1 MRADRDPD
9 LLLIERMLAPPPL
22 EDARSS
28 LEFWQRRRKNL
39 PLYRRAARREAKEM
53 TIRWQET
60 VRAAEQAEFE
70 ATPLG
75 RLLAALGISGL
86 WLQRARLAQKGAV
99 WLTWTLVFRKMKL
112 VAGGVAAAGLLLV
125 FAVVAAL
132 VVVIAQLA

>member
-9 LLLIERMLAPPPL
+9 LLLIERMLAPPPV

-28 LEFWQRRRKNL
+28 LEFWQQRRRRL
-39 PLYRRAARREAKEM
+39 PLYRLAARREAKEM
-53 TIRWQET
+53 TVRWQET

-70 ATPLG
+70 STPLG

-86 WLQRARLAQKGAV
+86 WLQRARLAKNAAF
-99 WLTWTLVFRKMKL
+99 WLAWTLVVRKLKL
-112 VAGGVAAAGLLLV
+112 VVGGVAAVGLLLV

-132 VVVIAQLA
+132 VVVIVQLA

>member
-28 LEFWQRRRKNL
+28 LEFWQRRRRNL
-39 PLYRRAARREAKEM
+39 PLYRLAARREAKEM

-70 ATPLG
+70 STPLG

-86 WLQRARLAQKGAV
+86 WLQRARLAKNAAL
-99 WLTWTLVFRKMKL
+99 WLAWTLVVRKMKL
-112 VAGGVAAAGLLLV
+112 VTGGVAAVGLILV

-132 VVVIAQLA
+132 VLVIAQLA